1 LQQRL
6 VLLHPNQV
14 CLLWSQ
20 NRWQARL
27 HVVGLDL
34 RDVASVEAFC
44 QFMAATFE
52 SGVDIVV
59 NNACQ
64 TVRRCRRVRTRLE
77 KDTLLLPAEM
87 DLKKETLLLPAEMDW
102 RAAVP
107 ARAGCGVHPLSYSGA
122 KAANRNMWDSGWE
135 MSSRAV
141 TPRPPISRDAM
152 APRTEGFTYDVGVW
166 DSSIVQGPFSVAPCQ
181 TLRYQYLPAVD
192 TTTPGYDD
200 VAMINTV
207 TQTSLLPLVKM
218 VSF

>member
-1 LQQRL
+1 MQQRL

-87 DLKKETLLLPAEMDW
+87 DLKKETLLLPAEMDSK
-102 RAAVP
+102 R
-107 ARAGCGVHPLSYSGA
+107 
-122 KAANRNMWDSGWE
+122 
-135 MSSRAV
+135 
-141 TPRPPISRDAM
+141 RPFFCQPKWTRKRRPFFCQPKWTG
-152 APRTEGFTYDVGVW
+152 APRYLRALDVGYTPCPTAVQKLR
-166 DSSIVQGPFSVAPCQ
+166 IVTCGI
-181 TLRYQYLPAVD
+181 
-192 TTTPGYDD
+192 PGGR
-200 VAMINTV
+200 
-207 TQTSLLPLVKM
+207 
-218 VSF
+218 